1 MTKHLSRR
9 IFLLSLLYA
18 CIIFG
23 ILAVQFTNGNAFSI
37 SLDSMMVTGTM
48 ETDETGTQRPL
59 LPLHIAVNGLDFFV
73 DEKNSL
79 RAWADDGSPVPLK
92 LAGIDRGSASVTV
105 RFVGDVAVTFSP
117 EKRGDSDVL
126 TITASLP
133 SKYQKIAFPYKT
145 TRSARVEKKDNLTL
159 VSVGKKQFYFSGS
172 EAQPSTPLDSSSV
185 RRLALSA
192 ADPVVSYQT
201 WIPAKGLA
209 VDELG
214 GIPGAS
220 QAAYQKAVEKFAAA
234 SLASFKTSVQDERF
248 SEPLVA
254 AYIAEMARIGM
265 YQAAIESIPE
275 SYRNGSSRTYLTNVY
290 LNNLERTWNG
300 LVAKEREDRSA
311 LSRKLTEN
319 NPAVFEFPS
328 LVPYLVDRGSAIL
341 LGDLVRV
348 ASGLNTE
355 SVSAV
360 QAAGI
365 LEASLDYPKYAP
377 DGQSSF
383 PALGESCERR
393 IKATLVKIDD
403 KLYVSDDGNTIDT
416 RGSLRVASV
425 LIRYGSSAPERAS
438 WTSVGRLIV
447 TSLVAFAGDQAV
459 LPAQF
464 TLAGDGNEKTG
475 IIAQGDQMLS
485 PATLYPLVVTDNTW
499 YPHAL
504 SLASQAGPGVWAWT
518 CARSVQIAKPSAD
531 SMRITASF
539 PQGDTHYMVIRGIK
553 PFGRIQIYGMDFHT
567 DPRFESYNSSGYK
580 YDPETGTLFLKMR
593 HKAENED
600 VVIWF
605 SPAGSAQ
612 DKAASSDDA
621 QPAGDGSGTDSSSAG
636 NGY

>member
-48 ETDETGTQRPL
+48 ETDETGAQRPL
-59 LPLHIAVNGLDFFV
+59 LPLHIAVNGLDFFL
-73 DEKNSL
+73 DEKNTL
-79 RAWADDGSPVPLK
+79 RAWSDDGSQVPLK
-92 LAGIDRGSASVTV
+92 LLGIDRGDASVTV
-105 RFVGDVAVTFSP
+105 RFASDVAVTFSP

-172 EAQPSTPLDSSSV
+172 QAQPSTPLDSSSV

-192 ADPVVSYQT
+192 AEPIVSYQT

-214 GIPGAS
+214 DIPGAL
-220 QAAYQKAVEKFAAA
+220 QTAYQKAVEKFAAA
-234 SLASFKTSVQDERF
+234 SLSSVKTSVQEERF

-300 LVAKEREDRSA
+300 LVAKEREDRTA

-319 NPAVFEFPS
+319 NPAVFDYPS
-328 LVPYLVDRGSAIL
+328 LVPYLVDRGSAVL
-341 LGDLVRV
+341 LSDLVRV

-355 SVSAV
+355 SVTAV
-360 QAAGI
+360 EAAGI

-383 PALGESCERR
+383 PALGDSCERR

-403 KLYVSDDGNTIDT
+403 KLYVSEDGKTIDT

-425 LIRYGSSAPERAS
+425 LLRYGSSAPERAS
-438 WTSVGRLIV
+438 WASVGRLIV

-485 PATLYPLVVTDNTW
+485 PSVLYPLVVTDNTW

-504 SLASQAGPGVWAWT
+504 SLVSQAGPGVWAWT
-518 CARSVQIAKPSAD
+518 CARSIQIAKPSAD
-531 SMRITASF
+531 SMRITVSF

-580 YDPETGTLFLKMR
+580 YDAETGTLFLKMR

-600 VVIWF
+600 VIIWF
-605 SPAGSAQ
+605 SPAASAQ
-612 DKAASSDDA
+612 DKAAPSDDA
-621 QPAGDGSGTDSSSAG
+621 QPADDGSGTDSATAG